1 MRIKFKLSLI
11 LIFSFFIV
19 FSSVPVMAAYGVRT
33 KTSGCKANQI
43 LPDSKC
49 TPGAIMS
56 TSTTVICKV
65 GYTSTV
71 RDVPLSVRKAV
82 FKEYGI
88 SYSYSS
94 LYEVDHLISLEL
106 GGSNDISN
114 LFPESYKITSG
125 AKVKDQFEN
134 YLHKQ
139 ICNGSMSIA
148 EAQKQIST
156 DWLKYDNLRKNPKA
170 TTTAIIIPITISKIT
185 VATSTKATATNPQVK
200 KSTTGLCHE
209 KGTKYYNATKTFKSY
224 NTIKD
229 CLKSGGKL
237 PK

>member
-11 LIFSFFIV
+11 LIIPFFIV

-33 KTSGCKANQI
+33 KTSGCKANQV
-43 LPDSKC
+43 LQDSRC
-49 TPGAIMS
+49 TPGAVMS
-56 TSTTVICKV
+56 TSTAIICKV
-65 GYTSTV
+65 GYATTV

-82 FKEYGI
+82 FKEYGL
-88 SYSYSS
+88 SYNNSV

-114 LFPESYKITSG
+114 LFPESYKITNG
-125 AKVKDQFEN
+125 ARVKDVFEN

-139 ICNGSMSIA
+139 VCSGAMKIE

-156 DWLKYDNLRKNPKA
+156 DWLKYDNLRKNVKA
-170 TTTAIIIPITISKIT
+170 TTTAVIIPITVSTTT
-185 VATSTKATATNPQVK
+185 VINSAKTIDPQVK

-209 KGTKYYNATKTFKSY
+209 KGTRYYNTTKNFKVY

-229 CLKSGGKL
+229 CLSSGGKL

>member
-1 MRIKFKLSLI
+1 MKIKFKLSLI
-11 LIFSFFIV
+11 LIISLFIV

-49 TPGAIMS
+49 TPGAVMS
-56 TSTTVICKV
+56 TSTVVICKV
-65 GYTSTV
+65 GYTNTV
-71 RDVPLSVRKAV
+71 RDVSLSVRKAV
-82 FKEYGI
+82 FKEYGL
-88 SYSYSS
+88 SYNNSGV
-94 LYEVDHLISLEL
+94 YEVDHLISLEL

-114 LFPESYKITSG
+114 LFPESYKIASG
-125 AKVKDQFEN
+125 ARVKDQFEN

-139 ICNGSMSIA
+139 VCSGTMTIE

-156 DWLKYDNLRKNPKA
+156 DWLKYDNLRKNTKA
-170 TTTAIIIPITISKIT
+170 TTTAVIIPIAVVMKT
-185 VATSTKATATNPQVK
+185 VVTATKAVEPQVK

-209 KGTKYYNATKTFKSY
+209 KGTKYYNTTKTFKAY

-229 CLKSGGKL
+229 CLNSGGKL